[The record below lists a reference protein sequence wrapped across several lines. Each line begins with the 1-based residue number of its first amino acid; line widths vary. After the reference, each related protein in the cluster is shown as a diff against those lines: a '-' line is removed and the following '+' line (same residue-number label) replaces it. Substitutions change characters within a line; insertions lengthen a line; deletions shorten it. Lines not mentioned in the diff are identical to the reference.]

1 MIYLDNASTTKIFDS
16 VNQTICKINSD
27 RYFNSSA
34 LYKPAIEN
42 AGLLNSA
49 KEELAKNMGTTGDH
63 IIFTSGATESNN
75 MAINGFATGK
85 KDAEYIFSAGEHPS
99 VFNVANNLKMQNKII
114 KFISL
119 SKNGQV
125 EAEALKKALTPNTH
139 FVSIMHVSNETGAI
153 NDIKTLAKIVHDYNP
168 NIIFHCDGTQ
178 AFGKIAVDVKDLD
191 IDAYT
196 ISGHKFHGPKGVGA
210 LYVKNITKIKP
221 IILGGGQQG
230 GFRSGT
236 ENLSGYVGMANAST
250 IVVKNLDSNYNQIS
264 AFRDYIKQE
273 VKANCTNF
281 VINEAP
287 ENSPYVLSISF
298 KDLRGEV
305 LLHMLEEKGILI
317 GIGSACSSKKQS
329 NRVLESMGVAKNYV
343 LGSIRIS
350 FSSFNTPEEI
360 KIATNELITQYKILK
375 QNISK

>member
-168 NIIFHCDGTQ
+168 NIIFHC
-178 AFGKIAVDVKDLD
+178 
-191 IDAYT
+191 
-196 ISGHKFHGPKGVGA
+196 
-210 LYVKNITKIKP
+210 
-221 IILGGGQQG
+221 
-230 GFRSGT
+230 
-236 ENLSGYVGMANAST
+236 
-250 IVVKNLDSNYNQIS
+250 
-264 AFRDYIKQE
+264 
-273 VKANCTNF
+273 
-281 VINEAP
+281 
-287 ENSPYVLSISF
+287 
-298 KDLRGEV
+298 
-305 LLHMLEEKGILI
+305 
-317 GIGSACSSKKQS
+317 
-329 NRVLESMGVAKNYV
+329 
-343 LGSIRIS
+343 
-350 FSSFNTPEEI
+350 
-360 KIATNELITQYKILK
+360 
-375 QNISK
+375 